1 MLARWFVVLLPCAV
15 TACGGPFEPPSAQ
28 AVPVLAVE
36 PLGPNGA
43 GPAPRLRLIGRGAA
57 SIDPA
62 ELSLW
67 QGELSD
73 TQVSRLRR
81 KDVPATL
88 LERAVPALGWVDSS
102 SAEVIV
108 RPTRYLLP
116 GTHTLV
122 STSFGRVGMFDVADG
137 GAPRL
142 SRRWPPPGEAG
153 AGLSVL
159 CAATVPATSWSFA
172 LEPSLSAAELETEY
186 GILDGLPC
194 AAVRWPLGAG
204 EFSLLPPEVE
214 GYALDP
220 EPYLPAPPI
229 EAPLTDCSSLSAGPL
244 CASVEDDRLAFVNP
258 GGPARLVRIWRSE
271 RSELLL
277 VPGGSRAALRG
288 LVPDQQQRLAGEVV
302 ERSGEATA
310 FELEFRTMPARPRW
324 ILNEVLANP
333 LGREPAEEWI
343 ELVNASSLPADLG
356 GLVLEDSGGRV
367 ELPALLVSPGA
378 HVLVVREDFA
388 SLGQDVVPAEGT
400 PLLRVAE
407 LGKNGLSNSGE
418 PLRLLDQSGAV
429 LSAFPSLASK
439 HAGVS
444 LARQSLDTIDAEA
457 AGFAEHAAPGASPGS
472 TNRLLEAP

>member
-1 MLARWFVVLLPCAV
+1 MLARWFVVLLPCAL
-15 TACGGPFEPPSAQ
+15 TACAAPFEPPSPLAL
-28 AVPVLAVE
+28 PVLAVE

-43 GPAPRLRLIGRGAA
+43 GPAPRLRLVGPGAA

-81 KDVPATL
+81 MDVPATL
-88 LERAVPALGWVDSS
+88 LERAVPALGWVEPR

-108 RPTRYLLP
+108 RPTQYLLP
-116 GTHTLV
+116 GRHTLM
-122 STSFGRVGMFDVADG
+122 SASFGRVGAFEVRAEG

-142 SRRWPPPGEAG
+142 ARRWPPAGEAG

-159 CAATVPATSWSFA
+159 CAATVPISSWSFV
-172 LEPSLSAAELETEY
+172 LDPSLSAAELETNY
-186 GILDGLPC
+186 GTLDGLSC
-194 AAVRWPLGAG
+194 VAVRWPLASG
-204 EFSLLPPEVE
+204 EFSLLPPEIE
-214 GYALDP
+214 GHALDP
-220 EPYLPAPPI
+220 EPYLPAPPS
-229 EAPLTDCSSLSAGPL
+229 EALVADCPQLSVGPL

-258 GGPARLVRIWRSE
+258 GPSRLLRLWRSE
-271 RSELLL
+271 RAELLL

-288 LVPDQQQRLAGEVV
+288 LAPDQQQRLAGEVV
-302 ERSGEATA
+302 ERSGEGTA
-310 FELEFRTMPARPRW
+310 FELEFRTLPARPRW
-324 ILNEVLANP
+324 VLNEVLANP

-356 GLVLEDSGGRV
+356 GLVLEDSAGRI
-367 ELPALLVSPGA
+367 ELPGLLVAPGA

-388 SLGQDVVPAEGT
+388 SLGQDVVPAEAT

-418 PLRLLDQSGAV
+418 PLRLLDGTGAV
-429 LSAFPSLASK
+429 LSAFPALPSK

-444 LARQSLDTIDAEA
+444 LARRSLDTIDTDA
-457 AGFAEHAAPGASPGS
+457 AGFAEHAAPGASPGA
-472 TNRLLEAP
+472 TNQLLEAP

>member
-1 MLARWFVVLLPCAV
+1 MLARWFVVLLPCAL
-15 TACGGPFEPPSAQ
+15 TACGAPFEPASAL

-36 PLGPNGA
+36 PMGANGA
-43 GPAPRLRLIGRGAA
+43 GPAPRLRLVGQGAA
-57 SIDPA
+57 SVDPA

-88 LERAVPALGWVDSS
+88 LERAVPALGWVDPSL
-102 SAEVIV
+102 AEVIV
-108 RPTRYLLP
+108 RPTRYLVP

-122 STSFGRVGMFDVADG
+122 STSFGRVGSFQVRPDG

-142 SRRWPPPGEAG
+142 ARRWPPPGEAG

-159 CAATVPATSWSFA
+159 CAATVPGTSWALA
-172 LEPSLSAAELETEY
+172 LEPSLSAAELQAEY
-186 GILDGLPC
+186 GVLDGLPC
-194 AAVRWPLGAG
+194 VAVRWPLESG
-204 EFSLLPPEVE
+204 ELALLPPEIE
-214 GYALDP
+214 EHALDP
-220 EPYLPAPPI
+220 EPYFPAPPS
-229 EAPLTDCSSLSAGPL
+229 EAPLANCAQLSAGPL

-258 GGPARLVRIWRSE
+258 GPARLVRIWRSE
-271 RSELLL
+271 RAELLL

-288 LVPDQQQRLAGEVV
+288 LVPDQEQRLAGEVV
-302 ERSGEATA
+302 ERSGEGTA
-310 FELEFRTMPARPRW
+310 FQLEFRTLPALPRW

-333 LGREPAEEWI
+333 LGREPAEEWV
-343 ELVNASSLPADLG
+343 ELVNASSLAADPG
-356 GLVLEDSGGRV
+356 GLLLEDSGERV
-367 ELPALLVSPGA
+367 ELPARLVSPGA

-388 SLGQDVVPAEGT
+388 SLGQDVVPAEAT

-418 PLRLLDQSGAV
+418 PLRLLDRSGVV

-444 LARQSLDTIDAEA
+444 LARRSLDTNDADA
-457 AGFAEHAAPGASPGS
+457 AGFAEHAAPGASPGAP
-472 TNRLLEAP
+472 NQLLEAP